1 MIIIFNI
8 TYCTG
13 SDINQEIIVLLQ
25 IQDVL
30 NNEKLK
36 RELLAQLIVKF
47 EGAVLE
53 HDSNNAAF
61 LFEMN
66 DFHWILQIDIGE

>member
-1 MIIIFNI
+1 MYLYKALFN
-8 TYCTG
+8 TLWFTVFC
-13 SDINQEIIVLLQ
+13 DFLQ

-36 RELLAQLIVKF
+36 RELLAQLIVKY
-47 EGAVLE
+47 EGALLE
-53 HDSNNAAF
+53 HDANNAAF

-66 DFHWILQIDIGE
+66 DFHWILQIDIGV